1 MHSTEDYFKLASDFR
16 ESRSTLIALGDENRL
31 HMLYTMM
38 TAAKPEGLRVGEITA
53 MTNLSRPAVSHHLRI
68 LKDAGIVNLRREGTR
83 NFYYLDP
90 DMKSFR
96 LLISVLQRSVA
107 YTAELPYRGEMEV

>member
-1 MHSTEDYFKLASDFR
+1 MHSTEDYFKLAADFR
-16 ESRSTLIALGDENRL
+16 ESRGTLIALGDENRL

-53 MTNLSRPAVSHHLRI
+53 MTHLSRPAVSHHLRI
-68 LKDAGIVNLRREGTR
+68 LKDADIVSLRREGTR

-96 LLISVLQRSVA
+96 LLISVLERSVA
-107 YTAELPYRGEMEV
+107 YASELPYSGEA